1 MFPPDPGP
9 GQHLSRNARISA
21 SNIFVV
27 NIQSIF
33 LIWRGMSWCMPAV
46 VSYQAPGYSEQIKSH
61 DNLNDLVRKD
71 PFDLSESEAIIRK
84 YQPIKIQKP
93 CF

>member
-27 NIQSIF
+27 NILEDIQSIF
-33 LIWRGMSWCMPAV
+33 LIWTLERDEPLRAGGC
-46 VSYQAPGYSEQIKSH
+46 
-61 DNLNDLVRKD
+61 
-71 PFDLSESEAIIRK
+71 
-84 YQPIKIQKP
+84 
-93 CF
+93 